1 MSPAQMESSG
11 LMIPAVGRPVF
22 YKKAANYNSIQ
33 SNFIVSKPVAVLE
46 SVVPVVPVVPVAPA
60 TPGAA
65 VAISPKL
72 TPTAALQARI
82 RTLCPTM
89 LTSHVAPFCTFLK
102 KKKVVTDSDILAESL
117 TWTPPSK
124 AKVAAAAKPIAA
136 VASKKVAIPKH
147 VKTLVWNKYIGSD
160 KAEAPCVSC
169 RSQKISIRDFH
180 CGHVLAEANG
190 GDSTINN
197 LRPICAPCNLSMG
210 KRSMNEFTQEF
221 FGWQV

>member
-1 MSPAQMESSG
+1 MSPAQAEAAG
-11 LMIPAVGRPVF
+11 LAAPAISRPVF
-22 YKKAANYNSIQ
+22 YKKAANYDSIQ
-33 SNFIVSKPVAVLE
+33 SNFIVSKPAHAPVA
-46 SVVPVVPVVPVAPA
+46 SVAPVAPA
-60 TPGAA
+60 T
-65 VAISPKL
+65 SPKQ
-72 TPTAALQARI
+72 TPTAALQARV

-102 KKKVVTDSDILAESL
+102 KKKVVTDSDIVAESL
-117 TWTPPSK
+117 TWSPPSK
-124 AKVAAAAKPIAA
+124 AKVTAASKPVAAA
-136 VASKKVAIPKH
+136 ASKKVAIPKH

-169 RSQKISIRDFH
+169 RTQKISIRDFH
-180 CGHVLAEANG
+180 CGHVVAEANG

-210 KRSMNEFTQEF
+210 KRSMNEFTKEF